1 MLDGNAARLT
11 IEKSNSV
18 EVFRIANDTLY
29 IKSMNGSWKLPEFH
43 WSVIFEPS
51 PDSGVETQK
60 IAITKADFDTILGMV
75 KMIDTLTC
83 RYKVKEAEHITY
95 FIEYNIEGRC
105 HSSKKTFNILG
116 TDMKTVYNLIRF
128 LEKKKRR

>member
-1 MLDGNAARLT
+1 MQEPALLDSNAARLT
-11 IEKSNSV
+11 IKKPNSV

-29 IKSMNGSWKLPEFH
+29 IKKMNGSWNLPEFH

-75 KMIDTLTC
+75 KVIDTLTC
-83 RYKVKEAEHITY
+83 RYKVKDAEDNTY
-95 FIEYNIEGRC
+95 FM
-105 HSSKKTFNILG
+105 STILKAG
-116 TDMKTVYNLIRF
+116 ATAP
-128 LEKKKRR
+128 RRYSIFWAQI